1 MICSTINN
9 NGLLALFIYHSSRTT
24 VTKPLAVPRDLK
36 PSNIFLDSERN
47 VKLGDFG
54 LATRNRNV
62 EEETEEASKY
72 DAIDDIRPLLGD
84 PALSVTKGSIDLST
98 GGESMTGGVG
108 TTFYRAPE
116 QEAASVLHTVHKNDK
131 RYTVQADIFSLGVIL
146 FEMFHPPFSTYMERA
161 ETLSILRGDKV
172 VGRNAYTAQ
181 VDGDNFNQKAIERFP
196 LSFRTSVPENA
207 QR

>member
-1 MICSTINN
+1 MT
-9 NGLLALFIYHSSRTT
+9 G
-24 VTKPLAVPRDLK
+24 
-36 PSNIFLDSERN
+36 NIFLDAEQN

-54 LATRNRNV
+54 LATRNRGV
-62 EEETEEASKY
+62 ADLKDDGSMSDAGTSVY

-84 PALSVTKGSIDLST
+84 SALSTLSPSKVSLENSA

-116 QEAASVLHTVHKNDK
+116 QEGNVAHAVK
-131 RYTVQADIFSLGVIL
+131 RGDSSYTVQADVFSLGVIL

-161 ETLSILRGDKV
+161 ETLTVLRGDRPSSTQNETPPKDDFK
-172 VGRNAYTAQ
+172 RRAA
-181 VDGDNFNQKAIERFP
+181 ERFP
-196 LSFRTSVPENA
+196 KSFTESVPENA